1 MDTHLRAQGAALLLS
16 LSAIQDQRRLSALV
30 SPRAPRPCRPTSNS
44 NSSIL
49 SCVDPR
55 PAQDLRLIPLSC
67 LVEGE
72 AARFRARRIS
82 RLRARRASRLRA
94 HRASRLR
101 DRRASRLRDRRAGQ
115 DLAAPR
121 RRRAMVPHLAKD
133 TLVLVLV
140 SRGLVLQVNR
150 VRTLQAHTLLRDL
163 AVWGLRLRGNL
174 HGDSS
179 RLNPQSLRL
188 LT

>member
-72 AARFRARRIS
+72 AARFRARRVS
-82 RLRARRASRLRA
+82 RLRA
-94 HRASRLR
+94 
-101 DRRASRLRDRRAGQ
+101 RRASRLRDRRAGQ

-121 RRRAMVPHLAKD
+121 RRKAMVPHLAKD

-179 RLNPQSLRL
+179 RLNPESLRL